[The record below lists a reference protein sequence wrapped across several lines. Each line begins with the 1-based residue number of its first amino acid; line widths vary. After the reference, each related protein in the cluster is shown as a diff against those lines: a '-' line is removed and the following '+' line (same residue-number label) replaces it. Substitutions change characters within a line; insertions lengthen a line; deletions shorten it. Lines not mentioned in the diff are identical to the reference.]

1 MGVRGPLWFPPVGS
15 ETRCLY
21 VLPSA
26 PLLISPSWCGG
37 EIRNGADGSA
47 RRADAGREGCG
58 QKLGAHS
65 GGTPC
70 RGPVRGL
77 GGGGEKLGA
86 PGGGTPCRGPVR
98 ELCGGCAALRGRV
111 CTIVAAGW
119 PVCGRLSGEGVE
131 EFALALC
138 AEAGMAG
145 AVQALF
151 AFPGEG
157 VGEQFCA
164 RAVP

>member
-1 MGVRGPLWFPPVGS
+1 MGVRGPLWFPPLGS

-26 PLLISPSWCGG
+26 PLLISPSGCGG

-47 RRADAGREGCG
+47 RRADAGREGGG

-65 GGTPC
+65 
-70 RGPVRGL
+70 
-77 GGGGEKLGA
+77 
-86 PGGGTPCRGPVR
+86 GGTPCRGPVR

-164 RAVP
+164 RAVPEAFGGGRLAPSRRAPLPTRGR